1 MFVSPKTRFASLV
14 QSFDSQPWPNHLQWH
29 IQKNIYTAA
38 WWLYHICLGFLVGN
52 LLSGWPCLVG
62 GWPTPLKNI
71 SQLGLLFPIYGK
83 IKNIPNHQPGIIYV
97 WIYLVLVT
105 WLRLG
110 SQKLCPCPASSSGFQ
125 SFCKRVWKL
134 QRKALMRWS
143 AGRPL
148 PNCGKV
154 CKTPHFSDLMGLYS
168 DLQ

>member
-1 MFVSPKTRFASLV
+1 MFVSQKTRFASLV

-29 IQKNIYTAA
+29 IQKSIYTAA

-52 LLSGWPCLVG
+52 LLSGVIIPNIW
-62 GWPTPLKNI
+62 KN
-71 SQLGLLFPIYGK
+71 
-83 IKNIPNHQPGIIYV
+83 KNIPNHQPGIIYV
-97 WIYLVLVT
+97 WIYLVLLT

-110 SQKLCPCPASSSGFQ
+110 SQKLCPCPASSSGFR

-168 DLQ
+168 VYSNVWWMGYTFW